1 MNYSMKNKK
10 NGKTNNNFKGSLFN
24 RFFLI
29 SFLSLALLF
38 TGCQEEVNEI
48 IQGTNDEELLVA
60 NSSVAMLM
68 KSTATKD
75 GSKDN
80 IIDNA
85 SCFTVQL
92 PVNVYVN
99 GLEIIVDSEED
110 FETIEE
116 IFDEY
121 YDDDDYLEYV
131 YPIVIELSDY
141 TEVTIE
147 NKEQLEEYV
156 EACENTEDDDIE
168 CVDFKYPLFYSV
180 FDSNQNT
187 IETVEIKNDRQMFR
201 FIKNIQPTDII
212 SLNFPIT
219 VVFTDETEM
228 VINNMDELEDALESG
243 IEFCDEDDDNDYGD
257 DDFDE
262 ERLEELLT
270 MCPWIVH
277 DFKRNNAD
285 LTTHYKEFLLV
296 FKDENVVKVRNRN
309 GIVHTGS
316 WNIDTTTTGVVIN
329 LEFETNSSLED
340 FTLVWHVTDINH
352 GRIKLYTENGNRIIL
367 EKKCDLVFDHNKER
381 IKNIL
386 NECLWRITRLHFEG
400 LEHDQ
405 KYIGTPLRFFENGIA
420 KLRVKG
426 ELIYGQ
432 WDVISPTQGTTGEY
446 VLVLGFGDRPELNL
460 YWRINL
466 LGDEKIKLSNE
477 NSQLILERFCEDSDE
492 DVEYINN
499 IILEG
504 DWKVALYEN
513 QNGNNTE
520 IFNDYVLGFNQN
532 GKILGEGNGQNIFG
546 SWLSYRNRDGHLK
559 LGLNFGDNDPFME
572 LNHRWKIV
580 EITENRIE
588 LKDYSHSGTI
598 ERILVFERY

>member
-1 MNYSMKNKK
+1 MNFSMKNKK
-10 NGKTNNNFKGSLFN
+10 IKKSIHNSKGNFFKS
-24 RFFLI
+24 FFII
-29 SFLSLALLF
+29 SFLSMAMLF
-38 TGCQEEVNEI
+38 TGCQDEVNEI
-48 IQGTNDEELLVA
+48 VQGANEEELLVA
-60 NSSVAMLM
+60 NSSVASLM

-121 YDDDDYLEYV
+121 YDDEDYLEYA

-141 TEVTIE
+141 TEVIIE
-147 NKEQLEEYV
+147 NKEQFKEYV

-180 FDSNQNT
+180 FDSNRNT
-187 IETVEIKNDRQMFR
+187 IETVEIENDRQMFR
-201 FIKNIQPTDII
+201 FIKNIQTTDII

-219 VVFTDETEM
+219 VMFTDDTEM
-228 VINNMDELEDALESG
+228 IINSMSELESALESG

-262 ERLEELLT
+262 NRLEELLT

-277 DFKRNNAD
+277 DLKRNNTD
-285 LTTHYKEFLLV
+285 LTAEYKEYLIV
-296 FKDENVVKVRNRN
+296 FRTENVVKIRKRN
-309 GIVHTGS
+309 GVVIEGS
-316 WNIDTTTTGVVIN
+316 WNIDASTTGVKIN
-329 LEFETNSSLED
+329 LEFDSNVLED
-340 FTLVWHVTDINH
+340 FTLVWKVTDINH
-352 GRIKLYTENGNRIIL
+352 GRIKLYTEFGNRIIL

-386 NECLWRITRLHFEG
+386 NECLWRITRLHYYG
-400 LEHDQ
+400 LDYDQ
-405 KYIGTPLRFFENGIA
+405 KYIGTPLRFFENGIV
-420 KLRVKG
+420 KLRIKG

-432 WDVISPTQGTTGEY
+432 WDIISPTQGTTGEY
-446 VLVLGFGDRPELNL
+446 ILILGFGDRPELNL

-477 NSQLILERFCEDSDE
+477 NSQLILDRFCENPDE

-499 IILEG
+499 VLVEG
-504 DWKVALYEN
+504 EWTVAKYETE
-513 QNGNNTE
+513 NGNIAN
-520 IFNDYVLGFNQN
+520 IFENYIVGFKEN
-532 GKILGEGNGQNIFG
+532 GKIYGEGNGQNIFG
-546 SWLSYRNRDGHLK
+546 SWLGFRNLDGHLK

>member
-1 MNYSMKNKK
+1 MNFTMKNKK
-10 NGKTNNNFKGSLFN
+10 YSKTDTRFQGNFFKK
-24 RFFLI
+24 FLTI
-29 SFLSLALLF
+29 SFLSIAILF
-38 TGCQEEVNEI
+38 TGCQDEVNEI
-48 IQGTNDEELLVA
+48 IQGTDEEELLVA
-60 NSSVAMLM
+60 NSSVAILM

-92 PVNVYVN
+92 PVNVFVN

-121 YDDDDYLEYV
+121 YDDEDYLEYA

-156 EACENTEDDDIE
+156 EVCENTEDEDIE
-168 CVDFKYPLFYSV
+168 CVDFVYPLYYSV

-187 IETVEIKNDRQMFR
+187 IETVEIENDRQMFR

-228 VINNMDELEDALESG
+228 NINNMDELEDALESG

-277 DFKRNNAD
+277 DLKRNNTD
-285 LTTHYKEFLLV
+285 LTAEYKEYLIV
-296 FKDENVVKVRNRN
+296 FKTENVVKIRKRN
-309 GIVHTGS
+309 GVIIEGS
-316 WNIDTTTTGVVIN
+316 WNIDTSTTGVQIN
-329 LEFETNSSLED
+329 LEFDSNVLED
-340 FTLVWHVTDINH
+340 FTLIWKVTDINY
-352 GRIKLYTENGNRIIL
+352 GRIKLYSEFGNRIIL

-386 NECLWRITRLHFEG
+386 SECLWRVTRLHFDG
-400 LEHDQ
+400 LDFDQ

-420 KLRVKG
+420 KIRVKG

-446 VLVLGFGDRPELNL
+446 ILVLGFGDRPELNL

-466 LGDEKIKLSNE
+466 LGDDKIKLSNE
-477 NSQLILERFCEDSDE
+477 ESQLVLDRYCETTDE

-499 IILEG
+499 IIVEG
-504 DWKVALYEN
+504 EWMVALYETE
-513 QNGNNTE
+513 NGNSTD
-520 IFNDYVLGFNQN
+520 IFNDYVLGFDEN
-532 GKILGEGNGQNIFG
+532 GKIYGEGNGQNIFG
-546 SWLSYRNRDGHLK
+546 SYLTYRNREGKLK
-559 LGLNFGDNDPFME
+559 LGLNFEDNDPFME

-580 EITENRIE
+580 EINENRIE
-588 LKDYSHSGTI
+588 LKDYNYSGSI
-598 ERILVFERY
+598 ERILVLERY